1 MPKNLTGGNKAK
13 KGSNKEGGKS
23 VKNRHMVE
31 DLIDDITN
39 GEIVIN
45 GKDSEIFVGK
55 VEKKLG
61 NGRFH
66 VWLNGESFIDAS
78 IIGRMTGKG
87 GKVWIDVGNIVV
99 VDRGRPQ
106 DGALPHIIA
115 VFDAKN
121 IQRLK
126 KIRPDMDD
134 RFFTAANTED
144 GAEAGFEFDRSEEKK
159 DGEDSDSDSENAES
173 DSSANRKKT
182 ISTPVGKSIPVA
194 PTPAAPKKQPKV
206 ITNEIDIDNI

>member
-39 GEIVIN
+39 GEIVVN

-66 VWLNGESFIDAS
+66 VWLSGDSFIDAS

-99 VDRGRPQ
+99 VDRGCPK

-126 KIRPDMDD
+126 KIQPDMDD
-134 RFFTAANTED
+134 RFFTATNTED
-144 GAEAGFEFDRSEEKK
+144 GVEVGFEFDRTEEKK
-159 DGEDSDSDSENAES
+159 DDDSDSESEAT
-173 DSSANRKKT
+173 DSSANRKKKT
-182 ISTPVGKSIPVA
+182 FSTPVGKSIPVA

-206 ITNEIDIDNI
+206 TTGEIDIDNI